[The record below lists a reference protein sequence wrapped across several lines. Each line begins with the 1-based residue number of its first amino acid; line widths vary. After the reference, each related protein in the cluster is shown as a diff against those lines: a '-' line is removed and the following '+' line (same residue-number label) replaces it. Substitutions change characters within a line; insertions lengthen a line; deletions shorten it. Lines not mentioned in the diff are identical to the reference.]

1 CASAGAVRVIGGG
14 ACGSFVSAFSDGGR
28 SSSGLCNRVIRGPMA
43 VHLLVELF
51 SVEHAFHNLDDGAE
65 LLHTEHPADGCQ
77 LHEAQQRHRPGDAV
91 GVKQFDQELRPA
103 VPHRGAERQLQAG
116 HAQTEGRQP
125 PDSKAFAADSQQ
137 VVKADWPAAAETQ
150 RAGGGGEGHGGQA
163 VGADGQ
169 VEKARPAASRAA
181 PSRQRM
187 RLRESLQQ
195 QGANGGNRMW
205 IAIAQAVYLGEL
217 RVLRT
222 SANTRV
228 CRHSEEKLSKA
239 RMKLQRLVAQRKPGL
254 AEAAVADMMNTLL
267 EISSELSVDMMM
279 PANENRMKPQK
290 KLTRK
295 SIIATDTA
303 VLRGGLGSEFRMPLH
318 RDTAMSS
325 HMSRQQPHS
334 CQLMLLNSPELS
346 GERPSTPNL
355 TGDKIDGF
363 VLMLSEI
370 ALTSAVLEAENGES
384 PHVAHADCKGH
395 AGDEEIVLSPPGV
408 PVVIGVFVALV
419 GSRLTRERSNTEN
432 HLSLF
437 VRPRRTVDNF
447 ANDCRRG
454 CLSCTL
460 AVVVSAA
467 VNHAKGRIVL
477 SEFGFAWLLANF
489 AADIIRH
496 CLVQPVEGVGQSGAR
511 VLSWLDQLAVEIW
524 NGQQKRGGKPAGE
537 PVQGRP
543 VPRHELHINSD
554 PPPAVAISEQKT
566 KAAAHNAQAGEDNK
580 SESFI
585 SARLRQLIVHRGD
598 ERLGHAWLILSQFGD
613 RKYRNPMDDPGSM
626 AVAIRNTIISSQ
638 GTTTVTGSGIPPAR
652 TAAILEHEPGEAQ
665 EVGHPNSV
673 AEAGKEEVKFAA
685 PDAPIFEILLELI
698 AVRVPGLGRVARLRV
713 LGQCPTPHRPFAEL
727 GQLYSLK
734 LRHPDVSHYKCKASE
749 VYFAS
754 KDYGNVI
761 IERIHCTFCGPSR
774 ETVYACHKQPLQT
787 GQQQESPGRGGQ
799 RAAGRTGRGAW
810 RAGPLGAGHLHRAV
824 DGAFA
829 AAALRSALIVRL
841 FGQPQVT
848 AGRRAGDDRRPAGG
862 RLAGRLAGRLR
873 RPAGGRLPGRL
884 RLYRRPGRPPGLG
897 GATGGG
903 NSPSPE
909 VSPPPTSTIG
919 GHGQPD
925 GTGRGGGGGPVG
937 SPSPEETP
945 PGTSGPDVDEEEEL
959 AVGRAGTNIPGRGGG
974 RSSSPEPR
982 PGLTGGGRQ
991 GSGATVELPS
1001 TTGGCGGGSGGQRV
1015 AGGSGGQRVAGGS
1028 GGQRVAGG
1036 SGGQRVAGGAGG
1048 SRVAAGGG
1056 TQTPGLGGGPA
1067 ASPDPA
1073 VSGRGRIGGNGR
1085 QESTTP
1091 AGGGRV
1097 SGGRVESRRGNPPA
1111 GGRGRGATGTGG
1123 GAAPLPEPRPAP
1135 PVAAPIGKASVR
1147 LGPEL
1152 PMLDATLARLL
1163 SRPLSVGSSG
1173 CSTKPAKL
1181 SLLGSSARSR
1191 RLYWRRYRRRWRR
1204 VASGGVGAVPAAS
1217 RRGRVGLAKALG
1229 QAAGPEQAPAGGQAS
1244 LSGEGQLVQPLLGLA
1259 AGPWRIIAVAV
1270 VPAEHGGAAATSAT
1284 SAGPRQ
1290 RRRHD
1295 GRRAIGFKLGRAA
1308 QFGHLSLD
1316 VVLALLHVHDAGAD
1330 AQAQVFQH
1338 LRRLFGPRILLDSL
1352 TNSSKSWSNGS
1363 ASESNWICNPVAPGA
1378 ISRAQLRFLALSGQR
1393 SGRGHLNGVLQRGQ
1407 PGQESASGHECPD
1420 KALLGLNRRDIR
1432 MVIMALSGHGC
1443 FARHRHLQGKIRSE
1457 ECPFCLSGVENAEH
1471 FICECPAFTQAR
1483 ESLPARPLPKG
1494 YRASDSPP
1502 PGPSGGGPRCGH
1514 RRHRNSLHDTA
1525 ALGSQGLAKWAATP
1539 PRCFLQPTGSLDNEL
1554 AEVEKQLCLLKLH
1567 KEAAQLQAEVN
1578 KFQKKTKPQKKPG
1591 DTADERRN
1599 ELREFFAAI
1608 VNTPPHPLPDS
1619 LTLSPEVPL
1628 PAEESFSLVPVS
1640 TPNVSPG
1647 GKALNPDEVPIEALC
1662 IHYVASEVAR
1672 VMNRVLFVPKKP
1684 STTRLE
1690 EHRGICLQ
1698 SCAAKLF
1705 NRILLSWLQPVLNQ
1719 YLRPEQNG
1727 FRPHRGT
1734 TSSGVLQEDTPAPFL
1749 FVLMLDWVL
1758 RTTLPTNDDGFLLRR
1773 RVGRRQPES
1782 RLSLLGYADDPALLS
1797 STVDGAQRQLD
1808 KLVAV
1813 AASVGL
1819 VVNTQRTVVLCVP
1832 DDIKAAILC
1841 RGADGQAT
1849 QFPRCQQFV
1858 YLGSLVPGV
1867 REDLRLRRGLAW
1879 AAFRSVPDRQKAA
1892 LFQAVIETDLLYNVE
1907 TWTLTESLEQQVD
1920 AAHAGLLR
1928 AAFRIGYE
1936 RVTSAALYRR
1946 AGLVRPSDLLRR
1958 RRLQLAGHI
1967 IRAESYCPQ
1976 PVQEVLLLTLQAP
1989 YRRGQTRTRRFVD
2002 CLLADAGAPDSA
2014 GGVAFIRDLALKRA
2028 LIKVLYFVNFSF
2040 TTIIALILK
2049 MNRSRAID
2057 QDRNPITGLTNKK
2070 ATATPSEENGLTL
2083 GYQQER
2089 TKRATRERDDRN
2101 PILGEGNLGAEVK
2114 LFSRVDS
2121 KRKDSDSPLNLSGG
2135 SADYPEDL
2143 RPNGRPGKTRIQQ
2156 AHRDIISGSGD
2167 FGVEWDPIY
2176 GYADR
2181 QRPLT
2186 NDAASN
2192 PLTGKNCSSYSISE
2206 KLNEWRYKS
2215 GNKRVSG
2222 GNPLTGENCV
2232 TSDPSVGTS
2241 SDRRV
2246 VATNPVTGA
2255 NCATYSYNCAEFRER
2270 QPAVISSDSV
2280 RNPLTGENCQG
2291 FAISAEEKHRRTQP
2305 IGGCNPVTGEGCQQF
2320 TLSLGGKQRSS
2331 LCPPSSP
2338 NGVPG
2343 NPLTGENLACFDVH
2357 REQRGGQMTI
2367 YSMTRA
2373 VVEHTIYSMAR
2384 AVVEPTIYSLTR
2396 AVVEHTIYS
2405 MARAV
2410 VEHTIYSMARAV
2422 VEHTIYSL
2430 TRAVVEHTIYSMTRA
2445 VVEPTIYSL
2454 TRAVVE
2460 PTIYSLTRAVVE
2472 PTIYS
2477 KTRAVVEPTI
2487 YSMTRAVVEHTIYS
2501 LTRAVVE
2508 PTIYS
2513 LTRVVVEHTIYS
2525 LTRAVV
2531 EHTIYS
2537 MARAVVEHTIYSM
2550 TRAVVEHTIYS
2561 LTRAV
2566 VEHTI
2571 YSMTRAVVEPTIYS
2585 MDGAVES
2592 TLEEPQVHF
2601 QSAYAFDSVLRTT
2614 LPFVLR
2620 AYRVPQQL
2628 IDAVMAL
2635 QYCDTR
2641 AAVVTAERPG
2651 DTLAP
2656 FLLSLLLDWVLR
2668 TALPSAN
2675 DGFLLRR
2682 RIGHRH
2688 GEKRLSVL
2696 GYADDLALLS
2706 SSVEGAQ
2713 RQIDRLVEVASSVG
2727 LIVNTLK
2734 TEVLTVPADIPA
2746 DLTCRGAD
2754 GQTTRLARCQRFT
2767 YLGGL
2772 VPHVEEDLR
2781 RRRGLAWAAFRS
2793 IRAVLQSEA
2802 LPDRQRA
2809 RLWQAVVE
2817 TVLLYN
2823 AETWTL
2829 TATLERQLDSAHSGL
2844 LRAAFRADE
2853 SVGTEALYDRA
2864 KLQRPSIIC
2873 AGGDL
2878 NWRDVLLLT
2887 LQGPFRRG
2895 QARTRRYV
2903 DCLLCD
2909 AGAPDTANGAEFFR
2923 SQALRC
2929 AI

>member
-1 CASAGAVRVIGGG
+1 
-14 ACGSFVSAFSDGGR
+14 
-28 SSSGLCNRVIRGPMA
+28 
-43 VHLLVELF
+43 
-51 SVEHAFHNLDDGAE
+51 
-65 LLHTEHPADGCQ
+65 
-77 LHEAQQRHRPGDAV
+77 
-91 GVKQFDQELRPA
+91 
-103 VPHRGAERQLQAG
+103 
-116 HAQTEGRQP
+116 
-125 PDSKAFAADSQQ
+125 
-137 VVKADWPAAAETQ
+137 
-150 RAGGGGEGHGGQA
+150 
-163 VGADGQ
+163 
-169 VEKARPAASRAA
+169 
-181 PSRQRM
+181 
-187 RLRESLQQ
+187 
-195 QGANGGNRMW
+195 
-205 IAIAQAVYLGEL
+205 
-217 RVLRT
+217 
-222 SANTRV
+222 
-228 CRHSEEKLSKA
+228 
-239 RMKLQRLVAQRKPGL
+239 
-254 AEAAVADMMNTLL
+254 
-267 EISSELSVDMMM
+267 
-279 PANENRMKPQK
+279 
-290 KLTRK
+290 
-295 SIIATDTA
+295 
-303 VLRGGLGSEFRMPLH
+303 
-318 RDTAMSS
+318 
-325 HMSRQQPHS
+325 
-334 CQLMLLNSPELS
+334 
-346 GERPSTPNL
+346 
-355 TGDKIDGF
+355 
-363 VLMLSEI
+363 
-370 ALTSAVLEAENGES
+370 
-384 PHVAHADCKGH
+384 
-395 AGDEEIVLSPPGV
+395 
-408 PVVIGVFVALV
+408 
-419 GSRLTRERSNTEN
+419 
-432 HLSLF
+432 
-437 VRPRRTVDNF
+437 
-447 ANDCRRG
+447 
-454 CLSCTL
+454 
-460 AVVVSAA
+460 
-467 VNHAKGRIVL
+467 
-477 SEFGFAWLLANF
+477 
-489 AADIIRH
+489 
-496 CLVQPVEGVGQSGAR
+496 
-511 VLSWLDQLAVEIW
+511 
-524 NGQQKRGGKPAGE
+524 
-537 PVQGRP
+537 
-543 VPRHELHINSD
+543 
-554 PPPAVAISEQKT
+554 
-566 KAAAHNAQAGEDNK
+566 
-580 SESFI
+580 
-585 SARLRQLIVHRGD
+585 
-598 ERLGHAWLILSQFGD
+598 
-613 RKYRNPMDDPGSM
+613 
-626 AVAIRNTIISSQ
+626 
-638 GTTTVTGSGIPPAR
+638 
-652 TAAILEHEPGEAQ
+652 
-665 EVGHPNSV
+665 
-673 AEAGKEEVKFAA
+673 
-685 PDAPIFEILLELI
+685 
-698 AVRVPGLGRVARLRV
+698 
-713 LGQCPTPHRPFAEL
+713 
-727 GQLYSLK
+727 
-734 LRHPDVSHYKCKASE
+734 
-749 VYFAS
+749 
-754 KDYGNVI
+754 
-761 IERIHCTFCGPSR
+761 
-774 ETVYACHKQPLQT
+774 HKQPLQT

-959 AVGRAGTNIPGRGGG
+959 ASRDEHPGRGGG

-1420 KALLGLNRRDIR
+1420 KRDPAGPDRRPESKSANRERWANAPDCRQSRAAVSCPSSALRKALLGLNRKDIR
-1432 MVIMALSGHGC
+1432 AVTMALSGLMAVLPGHQGGDHGPLGSWLFC
-1443 FARHRHLQGKIRSE
+1443 QASSPPGKS
-1457 ECPFCLSGVENAEH
+1457 A
-1471 FICECPAFTQAR
+1471 AR

-1494 YRASDSPP
+1494 YRASDKSTSWTLRRGTALRTPVPPELLARHCSTSCPWSP
-1502 PGPSGGGPRCGH
+1502 GASKMDG
-1514 RRHRNSLHDTA
+1514 NASSLFPA
-1525 ALGSQGLAKWAATP
+1525 AKS
-1539 PRCFLQPTGSLDNEL
+1539 S
-1554 AEVEKQLCLLKLH
+1554 
-1567 KEAAQLQAEVN
+1567 
-1578 KFQKKTKPQKKPG
+1578 

-1599 ELREFFAAI
+1599 ELHEFFAAI

-1628 PAEESFSLVPVS
+1628 PAEESFSLAPVS
-1640 TPNVSPG
+1640 TANVSPG

-1672 VMNRVLFVPKKP
+1672 VMNRVLFGEEAPNKWITAHISSQFLRSRAPRGLRSIEVSAFSPALRSYSTGFCWEHEKCPRVNCPPSFFPPRKNLPRGQMRCRKK
-1684 STTRLE
+1684 SLRANLGGKKLGGQFTRGKIAL
-1690 EHRGICLQ
+1690 RANLGGQFSAGKSRRAILGGQ
-1698 SCAAKLF
+1698 ISAGKSPAGKSRRAIRL
-1705 NRILLSWLQPVLNQ
+1705 RAILMDPILLSWLQPVLNQ

-1749 FVLMLDWVL
+1749 FVLVLDWVL
-1758 RTTLPTNDDGFLLRR
+1758 RTALPTNDDGFLLRR
-1773 RVGRRQPES
+1773 RVGRRQSES
-1782 RLSLLGYADDPALLS
+1782 RLSLLGYADDPTLLS
-1797 STVDGAQRQLD
+1797 STIDGAQRQLD

-1819 VVNTQRTVVLCVP
+1819 VVNTQKTVVLCVP
-1832 DDIKAAILC
+1832 DDIKAAI
-1841 RGADGQAT
+1841 
-1849 QFPRCQQFV
+1849 F
-1858 YLGSLVPGV
+1858 LVPGV
-1867 REDLRLRRGLAW
+1867 HEDLRRRRGLAW
-1879 AAFRSVPDRQKAA
+1879 AAFRSRAA
-1892 LFQAVIETDLLYNVE
+1892 FFQAVIETDLLYNAE

-1958 RRLQLAGHI
+1958 QRLQLVGHI
-1967 IRAESYCPQ
+1967 IRAESYCPE

-1989 YRRGQTRTRRFVD
+1989 LPAGQARTLRFVD
-2002 CLLADAGAPDSA
+2002 CLLTDAGAPDSA
-2014 GGVAFIRDLALKRA
+2014 GGVAFIRDLALRRA
-2028 LIKVLYFVNFSF
+2028 LHV
-2040 TTIIALILK
+2040 T
-2049 MNRSRAID
+2049 MNVYSVVVVVVVVVIVVVSID

-2121 KRKDSDSPLNLSGG
+2121 KRKD
-2135 SADYPEDL
+2135 Y
-2143 RPNGRPGKTRIQQ
+2143 
-2156 AHRDIISGSGD
+2156 
-2167 FGVEWDPIY
+2167 
-2176 GYADR
+2176 
-2181 QRPLT
+2181 
-2186 NDAASN
+2186 AASN
-2192 PLTGKNCSSYSISE
+2192 PLTGENCSSYSISE

-2270 QPAVISSDSV
+2270 QPAVISS
-2280 RNPLTGENCQG
+2280 
-2291 FAISAEEKHRRTQP
+2291 
-2305 IGGCNPVTGEGCQQF
+2305 GGCNPVTGEGCQQF

-2331 LCPPSSP
+2331 LRSPSSP

-2357 REQRGGQMTI
+2357 REQRGGQ
-2367 YSMTRA
+2367 SR
-2373 VVEHTIYSMAR
+2373 R
-2384 AVVEPTIYSLTR
+2384 LR
-2396 AVVEHTIYS
+2396 
-2405 MARAV
+2405 
-2410 VEHTIYSMARAV
+2410 
-2422 VEHTIYSL
+2422 
-2430 TRAVVEHTIYSMTRA
+2430 IYSMTRA
-2445 VVEPTIYSL
+2445 VVEPTIYF
-2454 TRAVVE
+2454 TDGAVEPTIYSTDGAVE
-2460 PTIYSLTRAVVE
+2460 PTIYSLTR
-2472 PTIYS
+2472 
-2477 KTRAVVEPTI
+2477 
-2487 YSMTRAVVEHTIYS
+2487 
-2501 LTRAVVE
+2501 
-2508 PTIYS
+2508 
-2513 LTRVVVEHTIYS
+2513 
-2525 LTRAVV
+2525 
-2531 EHTIYS
+2531 
-2537 MARAVVEHTIYSM
+2537 
-2550 TRAVVEHTIYS
+2550 
-2561 LTRAV
+2561 
-2566 VEHTI
+2566 
-2571 YSMTRAVVEPTIYS
+2571 
-2585 MDGAVES
+2585 S
-2592 TLEEPQVHF
+2592 TLIIVFVEF
-2601 QSAYAFDSVLRTT
+2601 RKAFDSVLRAT

-2620 AYRVPQQL
+2620 ASRVPQQL

-2641 AAVVTAERPG
+2641 AALVTANGLSDLFDTSSGVLQG

-2656 FLLSLLLDWVLR
+2656 FLFVLLLDW
-2668 TALPSAN
+2668 
-2675 DGFLLRR
+2675 
-2682 RIGHRH
+2682 
-2688 GEKRLSVL
+2688 
-2696 GYADDLALLS
+2696 
-2706 SSVEGAQ
+2706 

-2829 TATLERQLDSAHSGL
+2829 TATLERQLLDSAHSGL

-2873 AGGDL
+2873 AGGDS
-2878 NWRDVLLLT
+2878 T
-2887 LQGPFRRG
+2887 GGRG

-2923 SQALRC
+2923 SQALRR